1 MQITTISIDAVK
13 FDARN
18 PRIAIGVEGFT
29 EPLSDEYIALNLGKA
44 SPADE
49 EQGASTTYAS
59 LKASIRA
66 NKGLINPIIVTPSGD
81 GKYIVV
87 EGNTRVAIFR
97 ELLKEADDADREVW
111 KVIPC
116 VVHSEASEEDEH
128 AIRLQSHLVGPRPW
142 KAYAKGK
149 YLHHLYHDKK
159 WSMTRLLDFCGGNA
173 RKREVEEYI
182 SAYAD
187 MQDFY
192 RDRLQAGLG
201 YSKFSA
207 FVELQKQGIK
217 QSIVRAGYTIKD
229 FADWLHEGQIAPLAS
244 VRQLPR
250 ILANPAAKKVFLDR
264 DAREAIKLL
273 DQPNTGA
280 VLKDVPLE
288 QLANALAA
296 RIRTEPFSRIREIM
310 EDQQGVVASSLTD
323 AYEELK
329 GILKAIDSDFDGS

>member
-1 MQITTISIDAVK
+1 MSMQITILPIESVK

-18 PRIAIGVEGFT
+18 PRIAIGIEGFT

-49 EQGASTTYAS
+49 EQGTSTTYAS

-66 NKGLINPIIVTPSGD
+66 NGGLINPIIVTPSDEGR
-81 GKYIVV
+81 YVVV

-97 ELLKEADDADREVW
+97 ELLHESNDPKW
-111 KVIPC
+111 TTIPC
-116 VVHSEASEEDEH
+116 VVHENATEENEH

-149 YLHHLYHDKK
+149 YLHHLYNDKK
-159 WSMTRLLDFCGGNA
+159 WSMTQLLDFCGGNA
-173 RKREVEEYI
+173 RKKEVEEYI
-182 SAYAD
+182 AAYED
-187 MQDFY
+187 MQENYQDK
-192 RDRLQAGLG
+192 LQAGLG

-207 FVELQKQGIK
+207 FVELQKPGIK
-217 QSIVRAGYTIKD
+217 QAIVRAGYSIKD
-229 FADWLHEGQIAPLAS
+229 FSDWLYKGQIAPLAS

-250 ILANPAAKKVFLDR
+250 ILANPSAKKAFFDR

-296 RIRTEPFSRIREIM
+296 RIRTEPFSRIREII
-310 EDQQGVVASSLTD
+310 DDRQGPIAAALMD
-323 AYEELK
+323 AHEELR
-329 GILKAIDSDFDGS
+329 GILKAIDNDFDGDE

>member
-1 MQITTISIDAVK
+1 MQITILGIDQVK
-13 FDARN
+13 FDPRN
-18 PRIAIGVEGFT
+18 PRIAIGMDGISQ
-29 EPLSDEYIALNLGKA
+29 PIDDDYIALNLGKA

-49 EQGASTTYAS
+49 DSSSTTYAS

-66 NKGLINPIIVTPSGD
+66 NGGLINPIIVTPALD
-81 GKYIVV
+81 GKYVVV

-97 ELLKEADDADREVW
+97 ELLHENRDDERW
-111 KVIPC
+111 KRIPS
-116 VVHSEASEEDEH
+116 VVHENATEENEH

-159 WSMTRLLDFCGGNA
+159 WSMTALLDFCGGNA
-173 RKREVEEYI
+173 RKKEVEEYI
-182 SAYAD
+182 SAYED
-187 MQDFY
+187 MHEYFQDK
-192 RDRLQAGLG
+192 LQSGVG

-207 FVELQKQGIK
+207 FVELQKPGIK
-217 QSIVRAGYTIKD
+217 ASIARAGHSLKD
-229 FADWLHEGQIAPLAS
+229 FADWLHNGNIAPLAS

-250 ILANPAAKKVFLDR
+250 ILAHPQARKAFLDR
-264 DAREAIKLL
+264 NAREAIKLL
-273 DQPNTGA
+273 DSPSTGN

-310 EDQQGVVASSLTD
+310 DDRNGPVAASLLD
-323 AYEELK
+323 AHEELK
-329 GILKAIDSDFDGS
+329 GILKAIDSDFDADE